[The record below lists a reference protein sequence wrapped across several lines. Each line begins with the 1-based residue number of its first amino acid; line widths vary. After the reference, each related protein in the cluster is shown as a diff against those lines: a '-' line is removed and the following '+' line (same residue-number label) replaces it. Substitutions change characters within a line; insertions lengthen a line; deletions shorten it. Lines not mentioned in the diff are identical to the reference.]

1 MSIVVPSLS
10 GPKRPH
16 DRVSMSNLSQEFK
29 TGLTAKVGFKG
40 YGLTEEAVNKKVKI
54 NFKGEE
60 Y

>member
-1 MSIVVPSLS
+1 MC
-10 GPKRPH
+10 
-16 DRVSMSNLSQEFK
+16 NLSQEFK

-40 YGLTEEAVNKKVKI
+40 YGLTEQAVDKKVKI

>member
-1 MSIVVPSLS
+1 MSTVVPSLS

>member
-1 MSIVVPSLS
+1 MC
-10 GPKRPH
+10 
-16 DRVSMSNLSQEFK
+16 NLSQEFK

-40 YGLTEEAVNKKVKI
+40 YGLAEQAVDKKVKI